1 MQMATRTLEH
11 GIAAFEEEVCTGML
25 NLQNGKVG
33 LRREAV
39 KEYRNGVCGR
49 GIGTRYR
56 DSVTQGI
63 I

>member
-33 LRREAV
+33 LRREEV
-39 KEYRNGVCGR
+39 KEYRDTV
-49 GIGTRYR
+49 
-56 DSVTQGI
+56 
-63 I
+63 